1 MAATASPYGL
11 VPVKNAD
18 GSAYN
23 GARDAFFWV
32 YSLVVSTLTLKGN

>member
-23 GARDAFFWV
+23 GARDAFQLA
-32 YSLVVSTLTLKGN
+32 SCRCAQ